1 MVNSW
6 NVYHYIYI
14 FFSALWIFV
23 HHCWDQFSNWAKQFW
38 PSLAFSFIYRTS
50 NWGLASKQ
58 HEKIHGRNANW
69 KAQWIKIHNLIRKIS
84 HLPNFQGF
92 KKMTK
97 EKTSIKGFPNKIFV
111 SFWTFSIYRVDFQ
124 WDSRK
129 LNNPTLSYAFFK
141 VKTSPNSFTHNIL
154 MNCWTLFISDLIHL
168 QFGLIEGL

>member
-1 MVNSW
+1 MFIIIFLYFFQLCEFLSIIAEINFAIEQNNS
-6 NVYHYIYI
+6 
-14 FFSALWIFV
+14 
-23 HHCWDQFSNWAKQFW
+23 DQVWH
-38 PSLAFSFIYRTS
+38 
-50 NWGLASKQ
+50 LASSTGLQIEDLHQNNMKKYMAEMQ
-58 HEKIHGRNANW
+58 IERHSESKFI
-69 KAQWIKIHNLIRKIS
+69 IS
-84 HLPNFQGF
+84 FGKSAICLTFRAS